1 MTCFKF
7 ANNLACKELVAVRS
21 KRIDVF
27 VLKSRI
33 PSVDFY
39 QQEGQEVKTGRNNKW
54 KEAGRCP
61 FHEDRKA
68 GSFRINEE
76 NGAFKCFS
84 CGAAGGDIIAFIR
97 KKYAVTF
104 VDALKKLSSDWGVQ

>member
-7 ANNLACKELVAVRS
+7 TNNLVCKELALVRS

-27 VLKSRI
+27 ILKSRI
-33 PSVDFY
+33 HPMDFY
-39 QQEGQEVKTGRNNKW
+39 QQDGQEIKTSRNNKW
-54 KEAGRCP
+54 KEGGRCP

-68 GSFRINEE
+68 GSFRINSE

-84 CGAAGGDIIAFIR
+84 CGASGGDIISYTEQ
-97 KKYAVTF
+97 KYDLTF
-104 VDALKKLSSDWGVQ
+104 VEACRKLSREWGV